1 MEDKKENKN
10 CQNCKKEFIIEPD
23 DFLFYEKIKV
33 PAPTFCPECRL
44 IRRLIMRNERALY
57 KRKCDMCGQ
66 DKILVYPQESKF
78 KVYCRECFNSDNWDA
93 IDYCQNFDFEKT
105 FFRQYIDLYNSVP
118 RAGIVKQGF
127 SINSEYTNRATDLKN
142 CYLIFASAY
151 SENCFYSMFIWDV
164 KDSSDCF
171 SVEKSERCFDC
182 IDCFN
187 CNNLKY
193 SKDCNS
199 CIDSVF
205 LKNCRNCQNCFSCVN
220 LRNKNYCIFNE
231 QYTKEEYLKKIS
243 EFNLSNLDD
252 IKKIKETFNNFSYN
266 FPNLYMESYH
276 SDDVSGNWINN
287 SKNTKNSFTCNNIEN
302 GKYLFNIKE
311 SKDVMDYTYWGKG
324 SELMYECNSVGI
336 QCSNIRFSSESWS
349 NLMNSEYCHNCFSSS
364 YLFGCVGLK
373 NKQYCILNKQYTKEE
388 YEEIVPQIKQQMI
401 DMPFVD
407 NVGRTIKYGEF
418 FPSDMTPF
426 AYNETIAQE
435 YFPNTKENVLRAG
448 FRWLDTNKKSY
459 VPTIMGNELPKT
471 ISEIDD
477 SILSQ
482 IIGCI
487 HKGDC
492 NEQCTVAFKII
503 PEELRFY
510 RTNDIPLPE
519 LCPNCRH
526 YEKLLNR
533 NPIKLWSRVCM
544 KEGCSNIIETTYSP
558 ERKDIVY
565 CKQCYQNEVN

>member
-1 MEDKKENKN
+1 MEHTRESKN
-10 CQNCKKEFIIEPD
+10 CQNCKKEFFIEPE
-23 DFLFYEKIKV
+23 DFLFYEKMQV

-44 IRRLIMRNERALY
+44 IRRLIMRNERTLY
-57 KRKCDMCGQ
+57 RRKCDMCNN
-66 DKILVYPQESKF
+66 DKILVYPQDSKF

-93 IDYCQNFDFEKT
+93 IDYSENFDFEKN
-105 FFRQYIDLYNSVP
+105 FLSQYISLYNSVP
-118 RAGIVKQGF
+118 RVGIIKQGF
-127 SINSEYTNRATDLKN
+127 SIDSEYTNRATDLKN

-151 SENCFYSMFIWDV
+151 SENCLYSMFIWEA

-171 SVEKSERCFDC
+171 SVEKSERCFSC
-182 IDCFN
+182 IDCYV
-187 CNNLKY
+187 CNNVKY

-199 CIDSVF
+199 CIDSYF
-205 LKNCRNCQNCFSCVN
+205 LKNCRNCQNCFCCVN

-231 QYTKEEYLKKIS
+231 QYTKEEYLKKVNN
-243 EFNLSNLDD
+243 FNLANSDE

-287 SKNTKNSFTCNNIEN
+287 SKNTKDSFTCNNIEN

-336 QCSNIRFSSESWS
+336 QCSNIMFSSESWG

-364 YLFGCVGLK
+364 NLFGCVGLK

-388 YEEIVPQIKQQMI
+388 YQELVPKIKQQML
-401 DMPFVD
+401 DKPFMD
-407 NVGRTIKYGEF
+407 NVGRIIKYGEF

-435 YFPNTKENVLRAG
+435 YFPKTKEQAIKEG
-448 FRWLDTNKKSY
+448 YRWKDIDKKNH
-459 VPTIMGNELPKT
+459 VPTMMGDNLPKT
-471 ISEIDD
+471 INEVNDEIVNEV
-477 SILSQ
+477 
-482 IIGCI
+482 IGCI
-487 HKGDC
+487 HGGDC
-492 NEQCTVAFKII
+492 SHQCTVAFKIT
-503 PEELRFY
+503 PDELQFY

-526 YEKLLNR
+526 YDRLSNR
-533 NPIKLWSRVCM
+533 NPIKLWNRKCM
-544 KEGCSNIIETTYSP
+544 NEGCLNEFETTYSP
-558 ERKDIVY
+558 DRKEIVY
-565 CKQCYQNEVN
+565 CKQCYQNIVN